1 MRSRIAWKIGIALLA
16 FVVVLAIL
24 PAVVSAAP
32 ITWQQSRFGVF
43 VNFNGCFDDPNN
55 PNPIQSKNMP
65 VNFTN
70 NSQAGGTIFVLV
82 GATGNVSLGGCVPIV
97 SPFISSVSDNF
108 ANSYSRVGTFQP
120 NQTAIC
126 NGCAWELWAASNV
139 AAGTNALTIFMGS
152 GKLQVEAIIYEFTG
166 VVAFEYQN
174 LTSNNVTNAGD
185 IAFKTTW
192 NSTNQ
197 QFLFHSLTPNGG
209 ACAVTPPCVYPATTE
224 DAGTGGYNDNQ
235 IGIACPIA
243 PCNNNANGRPGGGDN
258 HTLVSGTTFRL
269 QTARITSNTTGS
281 HTWYQRT
288 SAGTWNFAAFGLL
301 LTNQIF
307 PIVSTLPAT
316 GIDSTRA
323 TLNGNLTDLGLGPTI
338 NVFFDWGDTP
348 NLGNRTANQSA
359 TVPSTFAAIL
369 YSLNQNTTYFFRAH
383 AENPANTSI
392 FATGSI
398 LNFTTLDPIR
408 DLRNVALP
416 FIFFALMFTGLYLAW
431 VVSKRRG
438 RFE

>member
-1 MRSRIAWKIGIALLA
+1 MRSRLPWRLGIAVLVSVL
-16 FVVVLAIL
+16 VLAVL
-24 PAVVSAAP
+24 PAIASAAP
-32 ITWQQSRFGVF
+32 IAWQQSRFGVF
-43 VNFNGCFDDPNN
+43 VDFNGCVDDPTN
-55 PNPIQSKNMP
+55 PNPIQVKNMP

-82 GATGNVSLGGCVPIV
+82 GATNNVSLGGCVANNP
-97 SPFISSVSDNF
+97 PFVSSVSDNF

-120 NQTAIC
+120 SQGIF
-126 NGCAWELWAASNV
+126 GSSAWEIWAANNV
-139 AAGTNALTIFMGS
+139 AAGTNAITIFMGS

-166 VVAFEYQN
+166 VVAYEYQN
-174 LTSNNVTNAGD
+174 LTANNVTNVGD

-197 QFLFHSLTPNGG
+197 QFLFHSITPNGG
-209 ACAVTPPCVYPATTE
+209 ACSVTPPCVYPATTE

-243 PCNNNANGRPGGGDN
+243 PCNNNLNGRPGGGDN
-258 HTLVSGTTFRL
+258 HTTVSGTTLRL

-288 SAGTWNFAAFGLL
+288 TAGTWNFAAFGLL
-301 LTNQIF
+301 LTNQVV

-316 GIDSTRA
+316 GIDATRA
-323 TLNGNLTDLGLGPTI
+323 TLNGNLSDLGIGPTI
-338 NVFFDWGDTP
+338 IVWFDWGDTVS
-348 NLGNRTANQSA
+348 LGNRTGNQSA
-359 TVPSTFAAIL
+359 SVPSLFAATL

-383 AENPANTSI
+383 AENPANTSLN
-392 FATGSI
+392 ATGTT
-398 LNFTTLDPIR
+398 LNFTTLDPVR

-416 FIFFALMFTGLYLAW
+416 FIFFALMFTGLWLAW